1 MKRFTGIVAKK
12 NNDKTA
18 HVEIKSEWMH
28 PKYLKKKTISRLFAC
43 HDLLDTRVGDQVE
56 IVETRPISKTK
67 FFRVD
72 LITKAVSRE
81 EGEVKKVKAKARKST
96 KKASKK
102 A

>member
-1 MKRFTGIVAKK
+1 MKRFAGTVVKT
-12 NNDKTA
+12 NNSKTA

-56 IVETRPISKTK
+56 IVETRQYSATK

-72 LITKAVSRE
+72 SITKAVARE
-81 EGEVKKVKAKARKST
+81 EGEVKKVKVAKSASA